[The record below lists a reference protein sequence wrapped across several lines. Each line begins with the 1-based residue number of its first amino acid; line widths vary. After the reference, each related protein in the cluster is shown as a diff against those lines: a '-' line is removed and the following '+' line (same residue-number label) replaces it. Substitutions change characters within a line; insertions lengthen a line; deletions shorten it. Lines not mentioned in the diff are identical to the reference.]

1 MGAFSGPRLPKRD
14 QLVFYI
20 DPSRDAQKG
29 HGGDGTL
36 GQVQVMDSGS
46 DASAPYPIQRHTSSV
61 MQSGKHIGQTG
72 SYLYD
77 RSGNN
82 NHAIFWDYTNFFT
95 SASIK
100 QSNMRWISS
109 SISGSGYYVR
119 QDVNGSDLG
128 GPAGQFVFLEYESSS
143 LNKGNWCNSNV
154 NSNYF
159 MGTASAHSDMKYASG
174 KYQINSQSNHQSQSD
189 DFPLHGAVTMVGWA
203 YYERQCDT
211 ATLFDKGNL
220 SNGQRD
226 CYAHKHWLGTF
237 THMRR
242 ADSPDNASGD
252 GWSQYGGHP
261 GDKGFAT
268 TGSHPDL
275 NSGAGE
281 AWKCIVVTKGGLSGG
296 THVLKSYV
304 NGTKYGQST
313 MGTGIRPGTVMWMKS
328 FTGGETLGNH
338 AMYGP
343 FMMFYHEWTEE
354 DVKQYYEDNKD
365 RFAYHGDDYGLPGSD
380 I

>member
-46 DASAPYPIQRHTSSV
+46 DVSAPHPIQRHTSSI
-61 MQSGKHIGQTG
+61 MQSGVNHGNTG

-82 NHAIFWDYTNFFT
+82 NHGVFWDNNAPVI
-95 SASIK
+95 SASIP

-119 QDVNGSDLG
+119 QDYQGTSTG
-128 GPAGQFVFLEYESSS
+128 AAGQFVFLEYESSS

-159 MGTASAHSDMKYASG
+159 MGTASAHSDMRYASG
-174 KYQINSQSNHQSQSD
+174 KYQINSQSNHQSQSEH
-189 DFPLHGAVTMVGWA
+189 FPLHGAQTMVGWA
-203 YYERQCDT
+203 YYERDLGT
-211 ATLFDKGNL
+211 ATLFDKFNM

-226 CYAHKHWLGTF
+226 CYAHKHWLNTF

-242 ADSPDNASGD
+242 SEGPDSGLGG

-275 NSGAGE
+275 NTGAGE

-296 THVLKSYV
+296 THVVKSYV
-304 NGTKYGQST
+304 NGTKYGEST
-313 MGTGIRPGTVMWMKS
+313 MATGIRPGVYSWMKS
-328 FTGGETLGNH
+328 GTGGETLGNN
-338 AMYGP
+338 AMFGP

-354 DVKQYYEDNKD
+354 DVKQYYEDTKD
-365 RFAYHGDDYGLPGSD
+365 RFAYHGDDYGLPGST

>member
-46 DASAPYPIQRHTSSV
+46 DVSAPHPIQRHTSSI
-61 MQSGKHIGQTG
+61 MQSGRYHGNTG

-82 NHAIFWDYTNFFT
+82 NHGIFWDTTTGNGIT
-95 SASIK
+95 E
-100 QSNMRWISS
+100 SNMRWISS

-119 QDVNGSDLG
+119 QDYQGTSTSVG
-128 GPAGQFVFLEYESSS
+128 GQFVFLEYESSS
-143 LNKGNWCNSNV
+143 LNKGNWCNKN
-154 NSNYF
+154 NGSNYF
-159 MGTASAHSDMKYASG
+159 MGTASAHSDMRYASG
-174 KYQINSQSNHQSQSD
+174 KYQINSQSNHQSQSEH
-189 DFPLHGAVTMVGWA
+189 FPLHGAQTMVGWA
-203 YYERQCDT
+203 YYERGLGT
-211 ATLFDKGNL
+211 ATLFDKFNM

-226 CYAHKHWLGTF
+226 CYAHKHWLNTF
-237 THMRR
+237 THMNR
-242 ADSPDNASGD
+242 SEGPDNAAGG
-252 GWSQYGGHP
+252 GWAQYGGHP
-261 GDKGFAT
+261 GDKGNAT

-281 AWKCIVVTKGGLSGG
+281 AWKCIVVTKGGLSGSN
-296 THVLKSYV
+296 HVVKTFV

-313 MGTGIRPGTVMWMKS
+313 MATGIRPGVVSWMRS
-328 FTGGETLGNH
+328 GTGGETLGNN
-338 AMYGP
+338 AMFGP

-354 DVKQYYEDNKD
+354 DVKQYYEDTKD
-365 RFAYHGDDYGLPGSD
+365 RFAYHGDDYGLPGSE